1 MMHSDRSWMKPKR
14 ALPGGQYLLDRW
26 GRLLPMTD
34 ANRARAV
41 MLVRV
46 KRKRSLVTPDR
57 AVARFRELCAE
68 AKGE

>member
-14 ALPGGQYLLDRW
+14 ALPEGQYFLDRW
-26 GRLLPMTD
+26 GRLLPVTA
-34 ANRARAV
+34 ANRSKAV